1 VALLPKRAARLVLG
15 VTVALGLALAAGAA
29 PGSPAV
35 PPWRAP
41 AGEPPLESVLV
52 EREGELLQGGP
63 SGTSPRRG
71 AAARGALLPYFGSKS
86 GAGCARPWHLVGP
99 SAWVCGEHVALRPE
113 APLPATAER
122 PPLTDGLP
130 LRYHFVG
137 RDGSF
142 AYRRLD
148 RADLGEPDMQ
158 LEPGFSVG
166 VVEERVVGGERYA
179 RTHKDLWVP
188 ARDLSPARVFLFQ
201 GGELTGL
208 SLPASGALPLGWV
221 RVDSAKVRDH
231 RGQLLGGGSA
241 RQRFDRVD
249 VLEQKGSLVRISPTE
264 WLKASDVRVPTRA
277 APPPEIDVGAGER
290 WIDVE
295 LSTQTLVAYE
305 GAAPVFA
312 TLVSTG
318 KGREGTANATPK
330 GTHRI
335 WIKLATSDMDNLEDP
350 KASRYYRMEDVP
362 WVQYFERG
370 VGLHAAYW
378 HRSFGEVRSHGCVNL
393 APLDAQRLY
402 TFTSPHQPVGW
413 NAVAPTA
420 YERGAVVRVR

>member
-1 VALLPKRAARLVLG
+1 
-15 VTVALGLALAAGAA
+15 
-29 PGSPAV
+29 
-35 PPWRAP
+35 
-41 AGEPPLESVLV
+41 
-52 EREGELLQGGP
+52 
-63 SGTSPRRG
+63 
-71 AAARGALLPYFGSKS
+71 
-86 GAGCARPWHLVGP
+86 
-99 SAWVCGEHVALRPE
+99 
-113 APLPATAER
+113 
-122 PPLTDGLP
+122 
-130 LRYHFVG
+130 
-137 RDGSF
+137 
-142 AYRRLD
+142 
-148 RADLGEPDMQ
+148 MQ

-201 GGELTGL
+201 GGELAGL

-249 VLEQKGSLVRISPTE
+249 VLEQKGTLVRISPTE

-277 APPPEIDVGAGER
+277 APPPEVDVGAGER

-305 GAAPVFA
+305 GAEPVFA

-350 KASRYYRMEDVP
+350 RASRYYRMEDVP

-402 TFTSPHQPVGW
+402 AFTSPHQPVGW